1 MPEGLRLV
9 IALGT
14 FWGLAGR
21 IRDAFSLA
29 DPVLAAHHDADPG
42 GWAMA
47 VSVLSWVRISAGDIE
62 FSTTSTSEGINVA
75 RALGDVASEA
85 RFLYGLS
92 LAAGGESA
100 LFERVHELGAAAN
113 DTRFTVFGALLSVG
127 SLIGTDGAQPLFE
140 RVRALGAAFDDET
153 FHYVLSGWMALHA
166 ALRGDCATAQDL
178 PRLAFVPAT
187 LRPRSSR

>member
-1 MPEGLRLV
+1 
-9 IALGT
+9 
-14 FWGLAGR
+14 
-21 IRDAFSLA
+21 
-29 DPVLAAHHDADPG
+29 
-42 GWAMA
+42 MA

-85 RFLYGLS
+85 RCLYGLS

-127 SLIGTDGAQPLFE
+127 SFIGTDGAQPLFE

-153 FHYVLSGWMALHA
+153 FHYVLSGWMALYA

-178 PRLAFVPAT
+178 ARLAFVPAT